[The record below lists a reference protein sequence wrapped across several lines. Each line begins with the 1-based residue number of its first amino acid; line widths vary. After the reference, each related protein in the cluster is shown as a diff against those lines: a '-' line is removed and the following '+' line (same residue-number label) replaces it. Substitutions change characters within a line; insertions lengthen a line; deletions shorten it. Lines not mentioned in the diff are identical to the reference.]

1 MRASPK
7 RIIVVEDDPFLRLV
21 QVILDP
27 ATPAE
32 RTAAFAHF
40 MAHDEPDFGGWC
52 ERLRSRVR
60 ALYPAAVRLF
70 KDPSEL
76 HAHLPGAQIA
86 VVEAFRIG
94 AAEIAAAGGTLAIIQ
109 KYGTITSAIDTAACG
124 RAGVRV
130 LTIRRR
136 ANIAT
141 AEHAF
146 ALLLALARKITATA
160 NRISENQL
168 ETAGFSPT
176 VFARAHTPN
185 GNWARVPQLRT
196 LYGKQMGIVGLGEVG
211 REMAL
216 RASGFGMRI
225 AYTQRHRLGADEE
238 RRYGAAYG
246 TLAELLA
253 TSDVVSLHLPGGAA
267 TRGFLGRHELALMKP
282 GALLINVAQPQLIE
296 RKALAETLASGRLG
310 GFGLDTFYD
319 EPGEESD
326 ALLGLPNVIITPHL
340 GGSPRFNA
348 LEDFAEMLL
357 QVDGALR

>member
-1 MRASPK
+1 MSAIQK

-52 ERLRSRVR
+52 DRLRTRLR
-60 ALYPAAVRLF
+60 TLYPAAVRLVE
-70 KDPSEL
+70 DESQL
-76 HAHLPGAQIA
+76 HAHLPGAEIA

-94 AAEIAAAGGTLAIIQ
+94 PGELAAAGGTLDIIQ
-109 KYGTITSAIDTAACG
+109 KYGTITSVIDTAACG

-146 ALLLALARKITATA
+146 ALLLALARKVPATA
-160 NRISENQL
+160 NRISEKQL

-185 GNWARVPQLRT
+185 GNWARIPQLQT

-211 REMAL
+211 REVAL
-216 RASGFGMRI
+216 RASAFGMRI
-225 AYTQRHRLGADEE
+225 VYTQRHRLSADEE
-238 RRYGAAYG
+238 RRYGAAYC

-267 TRGFLGRHELALMKP
+267 TRGFLGRHELALTKP
-282 GALLINVAQPQLIE
+282 GALVINVAQPQLIDRNAIAE
-296 RKALAETLASGRLG
+296 ALAAGRVR
-310 GFGLDTFYD
+310 GFGLDTFYE
-319 EPGEESD
+319 EPGEEGD
-326 ALLGLPNVIITPHL
+326 ALLRLPNVIVTAHL

-348 LEDFAEMLL
+348 LEDFTEMLL
-357 QVDGALR
+357 QLDQALP